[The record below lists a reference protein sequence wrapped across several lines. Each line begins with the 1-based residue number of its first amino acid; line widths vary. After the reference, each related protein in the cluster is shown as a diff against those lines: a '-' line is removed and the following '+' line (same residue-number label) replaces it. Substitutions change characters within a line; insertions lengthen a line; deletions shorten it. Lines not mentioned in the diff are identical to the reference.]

1 MNFRLVSKLL
11 GILVLLLGGFMLF
24 SLIWAWPKF
33 GAHSHPDPSI
43 MHGRVERAGIMGLL
57 LSAAFCGLLGAA
69 MFYWGRQAK
78 ERVFRKEAM
87 AAVALSWVLAT
98 FLGALPY
105 VFSGTAR
112 GPSIRDS
119 TEANQI
125 WVAASRFKFWDSWN
139 SVTVDDR
146 QHKVLTA
153 LINSNARGLS
163 ADNSE
168 SNLTILMQS
177 KFFANSSKTARLP
190 RACWGLEIIQKL
202 L

>member
-33 GAHSHPDPSI
+33 GAHSHPDASI
-43 MHGRVERAGIMGLL
+43 VQARFEYAGVRGLL
-57 LSAAFCGLLGAA
+57 LSASFCGVLGIA
-69 MFYWGRQAK
+69 MVYWGREAK

-112 GPSIRDS
+112 GPSIRES
-119 TEANQI
+119 TIPNQV
-125 WVAASRFKFWDSWN
+125 WVAASRF
-139 SVTVDDR
+139 
-146 QHKVLTA
+146 
-153 LINSNARGLS
+153 
-163 ADNSE
+163 
-168 SNLTILMQS
+168 
-177 KFFANSSKTARLP
+177 
-190 RACWGLEIIQKL
+190 
-202 L
+202 